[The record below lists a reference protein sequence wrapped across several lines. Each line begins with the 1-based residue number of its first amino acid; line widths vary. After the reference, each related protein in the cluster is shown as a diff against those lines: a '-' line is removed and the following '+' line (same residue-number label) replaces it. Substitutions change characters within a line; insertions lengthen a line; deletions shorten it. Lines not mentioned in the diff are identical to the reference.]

1 MNKALLVIAFVMT
14 IMYIGKKRQHT
25 RLEAQV
31 KETKRIC
38 DSLQSELFVAGVQ
51 LNRYEMTLELMRET
65 DSTCSLLF
73 EELMTQETE

>member
-1 MNKALLVIAFVMT
+1 MNRVLLVIAFLMT
-14 IMYIGKKRQHT
+14 ILYIGKKRQYT
-25 RLEAQV
+25 RLETQV

-51 LNRYEMTLELMRET
+51 LNRYEMTLELMREN
-65 DSTCSLLF
+65 DSTCTLLF